1 VLIFPGVAVLV
12 AMLDTGRGR
21 LREAVD
27 ALRWADEGMMKG
39 LSPLHVA
46 ASRGSMEVCRYLVQD
61 LGVDVNVVDGEGPS
75 PSEIL
80 Y

>member
-1 VLIFPGVAVLV
+1 
-12 AMLDTGRGR
+12 MLDKGRGR
-21 LREAVD
+21 LRETVE
-27 ALRWADEGMMKG
+27 ALRWEDEGTMKG

-46 ASRGSMEVCRYLVQD
+46 AGRGSMEVCRYLVED

-75 PSEIL
+75 PSKIS